1 MSPLRD
7 RLREVIFEADTPAGR
22 LFDVALIVAI
32 LASVVVVMLD
42 SVEAIATDHRTTL
55 RTVEWIMTILFTL
68 EYACRLYSVRRPL
81 RYATSFY
88 GIVDLLSI
96 VPTYLSL
103 VLTGAQTLLVIR
115 VLRILRMFRI
125 LKLARYVRE
134 GRTLLTALRASVPKI
149 IVFLFGVF
157 TVVVVMGAV
166 MHLIEGPENPGFGSI
181 PHSMYWAIV
190 TLTTVG
196 YGDVTPE
203 TNLGKAISMLIMVLG
218 YGILAVPTGIVSVEL
233 SHAARTSLNTRGCAS
248 CAHQGHD
255 DDATHCKRCG
265 SALTPAD

>member
-7 RLREVIFEADTPAGR
+7 RMREVIFEADTPAGR
-22 LFDVALIVAI
+22 LFDLALILAI
-32 LASVVVVMLD
+32 LASVGVVMLD
-42 SVEAIATDHRTTL
+42 SVESVASEHRTAL

-68 EYACRLYSVRRPL
+68 EYACRLYAVRRPL
-81 RYATSFY
+81 RYATSFF

-96 VPTYLSL
+96 VPSYLSL

-115 VLRILRMFRI
+115 VLRILRMFRV

-134 GRTLLTALRASVPKI
+134 SRTLLTALRASVPKI
-149 IVFLFGVF
+149 IVFLFAVW
-157 TVVVVMGAV
+157 TIVVVMGAI
-166 MHLIEGPENPGFGSI
+166 MHLVEGPDNPGFASI

-203 TNLGKAISMLIMVLG
+203 TDLGKAIAMVIMVLG

-233 SHAARTSLNTRGCAS
+233 SHAARTSLNTRGCSS
-248 CAHQGHD
+248 CAHQRHD

-265 SALTPAD
+265 NALTPSE